1 MSVAGYRAKGTL
13 WILAAAALWG
23 LSATGAKVLQ
33 NEGVGTLLIVQTR
46 VTISCVLML
55 AFFAAKRPDLLRV
68 RRADLWRLAMVGLV
82 GVAGTNFTYYYTIKE
97 STVALAIL
105 LQYLAP
111 LAVMGFA
118 VWRGE
123 EEISPGKVAAALAAL
138 FGCFLAVGGLGSGD
152 LRMSPVALFTG
163 ILSMVGFAFMTIY
176 PRYLFARYSVLTV
189 QFYAVLCASLFWLV
203 VHPPWSTA
211 SEQVPAGTRG
221 ALAALSVGSVLI
233 PYALYLSGLRRVAPS
248 RAIIISTFEPV
259 VAIVS
264 AAVVLGEA
272 MDGLRV
278 VGAFL
283 VLGAIV
289 ALQIGPEQRRGRVAP
304 VMETSDAP

>member
-1 MSVAGYRAKGTL
+1 MNRGKGTL

-33 NEGVGTLLIVQTR
+33 NQGVGTLLIVQTR
-46 VTISCVLML
+46 VTISCLLML
-55 AFFAAKRPDLLRV
+55 VFFATKRPLLLRV
-68 RRADLWRLAMVGLV
+68 RRTDLWRLVLIGLV

-118 VWRGE
+118 VWKGDE
-123 EEISPGKVAAALAAL
+123 ELSPGKVAAALAAL
-138 FGCFLAVGGLGSGD
+138 FGCFLAVGGPESGD
-152 LRMSPVALFTG
+152 LRLSPLALFTG
-163 ILSMVGFAFMTIY
+163 ILSMAGFAFMTIY
-176 PRYLFARYSVLTV
+176 PRYLFVRYSVLTV
-189 QFYAVLCASLFWLV
+189 QFYAVLFASLFWLV
-203 VHPPWSTA
+203 VHPPWATIGEPVSAETW
-211 SEQVPAGTRG
+211 G
-221 ALAALSVGSVLI
+221 ALTALSVGSVLI
-233 PYALYLSGLRRVAPS
+233 PYSLYLAGLRRVVPS

-264 AAVVLGEA
+264 AAVVLGEG
-272 MDGLRV
+272 MDALRIF
-278 VGAFL
+278 GALL

-289 ALQIGPEQRRGRVAP
+289 ALQVGPEKRRPVVAGGDSLE
-304 VMETSDAP
+304 MSDAP

>member
-1 MSVAGYRAKGTL
+1 MNRGKGTL
-13 WILAAAALWG
+13 WILAAAAFWG

-33 NEGVGTLLIVQTR
+33 NQGVGTLLIVQTR
-46 VTISCVLML
+46 VTISCLLML
-55 AFFAAKRPDLLRV
+55 AFFGVKRPDLLRV
-68 RRADLWRLAMVGLV
+68 RTADLWRLVLIGLV

-118 VWRGE
+118 VWKGDE
-123 EEISPGKVAAALAAL
+123 GLSPGKVAAALAAL

-152 LRMSPVALFTG
+152 LRLSLLALFTG
-163 ILSMVGFAFMTIY
+163 ILSMVGFAFMTVY
-176 PRYLFARYSVLTV
+176 PRYLFVRYSVLTV
-189 QFYAVLCASLFWLV
+189 QFYAVLFASLFWLA
-203 VHPPWSTA
+203 VHPPWTTMREPVSAETW
-211 SEQVPAGTRG
+211 G
-221 ALAALSVGSVLI
+221 ALTALSVGSVLI
-233 PYALYLSGLRRVAPS
+233 PYSLYLAGLRRVVPS

-264 AAVVLGEA
+264 AALVLGEA
-272 MDGLRV
+272 MDALRIL
-278 VGAFL
+278 GALL

-289 ALQIGPEQRRGRVAP
+289 ALQVKPGQKRPEVAAG
-304 VMETSDAP
+304 ELAEISDAP

>member
-1 MSVAGYRAKGTL
+1 MNRGRGTL

-33 NEGVGTLLIVQTR
+33 NQGVGTLLIVQTR
-46 VTISCVLML
+46 VTISCLLML
-55 AFFAAKRPDLLRV
+55 AFFALKRPDLLRV
-68 RRADLWRLAMVGLV
+68 HWADLWRLILVGLV

-118 VWRGE
+118 VWKGDE
-123 EEISPGKVAAALAAL
+123 KLSPGKVAAALAAL
-138 FGCFLAVGGLGSGD
+138 FGCFLAVGGMGSGD
-152 LRMSPVALFTG
+152 LRLSALALFTG
-163 ILSMVGFAFMTIY
+163 ILSMIGFAFMTVY
-176 PRYLFARYSVLTV
+176 PRSLFGRYSVLTV
-189 QFYAVLCASLFWLV
+189 QFYAVLFASLFWLV
-203 VHPPWSTA
+203 VHPPWTTLGEPVS
-211 SEQVPAGTRG
+211 AGTWG

-233 PYALYLSGLRRVAPS
+233 PYSLYLAGLRRVVPS

-272 MDGLRV
+272 MDAPRV
-278 VGAFL
+278 LGALL

-289 ALQIGPEQRRGRVAP
+289 ALQVRPEQRRPVVAARDP
-304 VMETSDAP
+304 VEISDAS

>member
-1 MSVAGYRAKGTL
+1 MNRGKGTL

-33 NEGVGTLLIVQTR
+33 NQGVGTLLIVQTR
-46 VTISCVLML
+46 VTISCLLML
-55 AFFAAKRPDLLRV
+55 AFFTVKRPDLLRV
-68 RRADLWRLAMVGLV
+68 RTADLWRLILIGLV

-118 VWRGE
+118 VWKGD

-152 LRMSPVALFTG
+152 LRLSPLALFTG
-163 ILSMVGFAFMTIY
+163 ILSMVGFAFMTVY
-176 PRYLFARYSVLTV
+176 PRYLFVRYSVLTV
-189 QFYAVLCASLFWLV
+189 QFYAVLFASLFWLV
-203 VHPPWSTA
+203 VHPPWTTMGEPVSAETW
-211 SEQVPAGTRG
+211 G

-233 PYALYLSGLRRVAPS
+233 PYSLYLAGLRRVVPS

-272 MDGLRV
+272 MDALRIL
-278 VGAFL
+278 GAVL

-289 ALQIGPEQRRGRVAP
+289 ALQVRPDQKRPVVAAREP
-304 VMETSDAP
+304 MEMSDAP